1 MSSQVTLT
9 CFPQNMY
16 KWHIKIKVVIM
27 RNNYSSVHLK
37 GAIFKIG
44 RHFTHFSHF
53 ILKHFKNVKSVKK
66 QQC

>member
-1 MSSQVTLT
+1 
-9 CFPQNMY
+9 
-16 KWHIKIKVVIM
+16 M
-27 RNNYSSVHLK
+27 RNNNSSVHLK

-66 QQC
+66 KQC